1 MNEEG
6 RKGGF
11 VLKNGGASDR
21 DAEQSAIS
29 LTANERQWTRI
40 SKKRRMGFF
49 NPPSLPGEVLVVVQV
64 RGEPIRNPQSAM
76 HRAVALL
83 EPSRSANCTEA
94 GASIPKRPSI

>member
-49 NPPSLPGEVLVVVQV
+49 NPQSA
-64 RGEPIRNPQSAM
+64 IRNPQFMASFDG
-76 HRAVALL
+76 RQ
-83 EPSRSANCTEA
+83 REA
-94 GASIPKRPSI
+94 YAGEQL